1 MRKIF
6 GHRGLPHS
14 YEENTFKSLNKA
26 QEICDF
32 VETDVRIT
40 KDEELVLYHDA
51 EIQTQKIEE
60 LSLSDINELIDI
72 EISEIHLIS
81 RKQIK
86 GNTNFELKISSKDDD
101 LNKVFLKKI
110 INLTNPEDIVSS
122 FDWEIILNNRES
134 FKSKYGILIDKENQL
149 FESKAMSN
157 LDEKLMFM
165 VEKEIFYSRNFD
177 LPLERCVVWTVNDK
191 GEINSVLNMNVYGVV
206 NDLSTALKEAMKA
219 KDKPKLDA
227 IRQIQ
232 TEIAKKKSEKGE
244 EVNDELV
251 LGVISSYVKKM
262 AKAVDE
268 YKSLGEKG
276 EEMANKIQFEIDF
289 LTTYLPEQLSEEEVE
304 KIVDDVLAELGDVDM
319 SQMGRV
325 IGAVMAKGD
334 GIDGSIVS
342 KIVKGKLN

>member
-60 LSLSDINELIDI
+60 LTLSDINELIDI
-72 EISEIHLIS
+72 EISDIHLVS
-81 RKQIK
+81 REQIK
-86 GNTNFELKISSKDDD
+86 GDTNFELKISSKDDD
-101 LNKVFLKKI
+101 LNKVFLEKI

-206 NDLSTALKEAMKA
+206 TDIG
-219 KDKPKLDA
+219 DKL
-227 IRQIQ
+227 
-232 TEIAKKKSEKGE
+232 
-244 EVNDELV
+244 
-251 LGVISSYVKKM
+251 
-262 AKAVDE
+262 
-268 YKSLGEKG
+268 
-276 EEMANKIQFEIDF
+276 
-289 LTTYLPEQLSEEEVE
+289 
-304 KIVDDVLAELGDVDM
+304 
-319 SQMGRV
+319 
-325 IGAVMAKGD
+325 
-334 GIDGSIVS
+334 
-342 KIVKGKLN
+342 

>member
-6 GHRGLPHS
+6 GHRGLPHI

-72 EISEIHLIS
+72 GISEIHLVS
-81 RKQIK
+81 REQIK
-86 GNTNFELKISSKDDD
+86 GDTNFELKISSKDDD

-191 GEINSVLNMNVYGVV
+191 GEINSLLNMNVYGVV
-206 NDLSTALKEAMKA
+206 TDIG
-219 KDKPKLDA
+219 DKL
-227 IRQIQ
+227 
-232 TEIAKKKSEKGE
+232 
-244 EVNDELV
+244 
-251 LGVISSYVKKM
+251 
-262 AKAVDE
+262 
-268 YKSLGEKG
+268 
-276 EEMANKIQFEIDF
+276 
-289 LTTYLPEQLSEEEVE
+289 
-304 KIVDDVLAELGDVDM
+304 
-319 SQMGRV
+319 
-325 IGAVMAKGD
+325 
-334 GIDGSIVS
+334 
-342 KIVKGKLN
+342 

>member
-1 MRKIF
+1 LRKIF
-6 GHRGLPHS
+6 GHRGLPHI

-40 KDEELVLYHDA
+40 KDEQLVMYHDG

-60 LSLSDINELIDI
+60 LTLSDINELIDI
-72 EISEIHLIS
+72 EISEIHLVS
-81 RKQIK
+81 REQIK
-86 GNTNFELKISSKDDD
+86 GDTNFELKISSKDDD
-101 LNKVFLKKI
+101 LNKVFLEKI

-134 FKSKYGILIDKENQL
+134 FKSKYGILIDKEKQL

-206 NDLSTALKEAMKA
+206 TDIG
-219 KDKPKLDA
+219 DKL
-227 IRQIQ
+227 
-232 TEIAKKKSEKGE
+232 
-244 EVNDELV
+244 
-251 LGVISSYVKKM
+251 
-262 AKAVDE
+262 
-268 YKSLGEKG
+268 
-276 EEMANKIQFEIDF
+276 
-289 LTTYLPEQLSEEEVE
+289 
-304 KIVDDVLAELGDVDM
+304 
-319 SQMGRV
+319 
-325 IGAVMAKGD
+325 
-334 GIDGSIVS
+334 
-342 KIVKGKLN
+342 

>member
-6 GHRGLPHS
+6 GHRGLPNV

-60 LSLSDINELIDI
+60 LTLSDINELIDI
-72 EISEIHLIS
+72 EISDIHLVS
-81 RKQIK
+81 REQIK
-86 GNTNFELKISSKDDD
+86 GDTNFELKISSKDDD
-101 LNKVFLKKI
+101 LNKVFLEKI

-157 LDEKLMFM
+157 LDEELMFM

-206 NDLSTALKEAMKA
+206 TDIG
-219 KDKPKLDA
+219 DKL
-227 IRQIQ
+227 
-232 TEIAKKKSEKGE
+232 
-244 EVNDELV
+244 
-251 LGVISSYVKKM
+251 
-262 AKAVDE
+262 
-268 YKSLGEKG
+268 
-276 EEMANKIQFEIDF
+276 
-289 LTTYLPEQLSEEEVE
+289 
-304 KIVDDVLAELGDVDM
+304 
-319 SQMGRV
+319 
-325 IGAVMAKGD
+325 
-334 GIDGSIVS
+334 
-342 KIVKGKLN
+342 

>member
-6 GHRGLPHS
+6 GHRGLPHI

-40 KDEELVLYHDA
+40 KDKELVLYHDA

-72 EISEIHLIS
+72 EISEIHLVS
-81 RKQIK
+81 REQIK
-86 GNTNFELKISSKDDD
+86 GDTNFELKISSKDDD
-101 LNKVFLKKI
+101 LNKVFLEKI

-206 NDLSTALKEAMKA
+206 TDFG
-219 KDKPKLDA
+219 DKL
-227 IRQIQ
+227 
-232 TEIAKKKSEKGE
+232 
-244 EVNDELV
+244 
-251 LGVISSYVKKM
+251 
-262 AKAVDE
+262 
-268 YKSLGEKG
+268 
-276 EEMANKIQFEIDF
+276 
-289 LTTYLPEQLSEEEVE
+289 
-304 KIVDDVLAELGDVDM
+304 
-319 SQMGRV
+319 
-325 IGAVMAKGD
+325 
-334 GIDGSIVS
+334 
-342 KIVKGKLN
+342 

>member
-6 GHRGLPHS
+6 GHRGLPHI

-72 EISEIHLIS
+72 EISEIHLVS
-81 RKQIK
+81 REQIK
-86 GNTNFELKISSKDDD
+86 GDTNFELKISSKDDD
-101 LNKVFLKKI
+101 LNKVFLEKI
-110 INLTNPEDIVSS
+110 INLTNPEDIISS

-191 GEINSVLNMNVYGVV
+191 GEINNVLNMNVYGVV
-206 NDLSTALKEAMKA
+206 TDIG
-219 KDKPKLDA
+219 DKL
-227 IRQIQ
+227 
-232 TEIAKKKSEKGE
+232 
-244 EVNDELV
+244 
-251 LGVISSYVKKM
+251 
-262 AKAVDE
+262 
-268 YKSLGEKG
+268 
-276 EEMANKIQFEIDF
+276 
-289 LTTYLPEQLSEEEVE
+289 
-304 KIVDDVLAELGDVDM
+304 
-319 SQMGRV
+319 
-325 IGAVMAKGD
+325 
-334 GIDGSIVS
+334 
-342 KIVKGKLN
+342 

>member
-40 KDEELVLYHDA
+40 KDKELVLYHDA

-72 EISEIHLIS
+72 EISEIHLVS
-81 RKQIK
+81 REQIK
-86 GNTNFELKISSKDDD
+86 GDTNFELKISSKDDD
-101 LNKVFLKKI
+101 LNKVFLEKI

-206 NDLSTALKEAMKA
+206 TDIG
-219 KDKPKLDA
+219 DKL
-227 IRQIQ
+227 
-232 TEIAKKKSEKGE
+232 
-244 EVNDELV
+244 
-251 LGVISSYVKKM
+251 
-262 AKAVDE
+262 
-268 YKSLGEKG
+268 
-276 EEMANKIQFEIDF
+276 
-289 LTTYLPEQLSEEEVE
+289 
-304 KIVDDVLAELGDVDM
+304 
-319 SQMGRV
+319 
-325 IGAVMAKGD
+325 
-334 GIDGSIVS
+334 
-342 KIVKGKLN
+342 

>member
-6 GHRGLPHS
+6 GHRGLPHI

-32 VETDVRIT
+32 VEADVRIT

-86 GNTNFELKISSKDDD
+86 GNTNFELKISSNDD

-122 FDWEIILNNRES
+122 FDWETILNNRKS
-134 FKSKYGILIDKENQL
+134 FKSNYGILIDKENQL

-177 LPLERCVVWTVNDK
+177 LPTERCVVWTVNDK
-191 GEINSVLNMNVYGVV
+191 DEIDNILNMDVYGVV
-206 NDLSTALKEAMKA
+206 TDIG
-219 KDKPKLDA
+219 DKL
-227 IRQIQ
+227 
-232 TEIAKKKSEKGE
+232 
-244 EVNDELV
+244 
-251 LGVISSYVKKM
+251 
-262 AKAVDE
+262 
-268 YKSLGEKG
+268 
-276 EEMANKIQFEIDF
+276 
-289 LTTYLPEQLSEEEVE
+289 
-304 KIVDDVLAELGDVDM
+304 
-319 SQMGRV
+319 
-325 IGAVMAKGD
+325 
-334 GIDGSIVS
+334 
-342 KIVKGKLN
+342 

>member
-6 GHRGLPHS
+6 GHRGLPHI

-40 KDEELVLYHDA
+40 KDKELVLYHDA

-72 EISEIHLIS
+72 EISEIHLVS
-81 RKQIK
+81 REQIK
-86 GNTNFELKISSKDDD
+86 GDTNFELKIGSKDDD
-101 LNKVFLKKI
+101 LNKVFLEKI
-110 INLTNPEDIVSS
+110 ISLTNPEDIVSS
-122 FDWEIILNNRES
+122 FDWETILNNRES

-206 NDLSTALKEAMKA
+206 TDIG
-219 KDKPKLDA
+219 DKL
-227 IRQIQ
+227 
-232 TEIAKKKSEKGE
+232 
-244 EVNDELV
+244 
-251 LGVISSYVKKM
+251 
-262 AKAVDE
+262 
-268 YKSLGEKG
+268 
-276 EEMANKIQFEIDF
+276 
-289 LTTYLPEQLSEEEVE
+289 
-304 KIVDDVLAELGDVDM
+304 
-319 SQMGRV
+319 
-325 IGAVMAKGD
+325 
-334 GIDGSIVS
+334 
-342 KIVKGKLN
+342 

>member
-6 GHRGLPHS
+6 GHRGLPHI

-86 GNTNFELKISSKDDD
+86 GDTNFELKISSKDDD
-101 LNKVFLKKI
+101 LNKVFLEKI

-191 GEINSVLNMNVYGVV
+191 GEIDNVLNMNVYGVV
-206 NDLSTALKEAMKA
+206 TDIG
-219 KDKPKLDA
+219 DKL
-227 IRQIQ
+227 
-232 TEIAKKKSEKGE
+232 
-244 EVNDELV
+244 
-251 LGVISSYVKKM
+251 
-262 AKAVDE
+262 
-268 YKSLGEKG
+268 
-276 EEMANKIQFEIDF
+276 
-289 LTTYLPEQLSEEEVE
+289 
-304 KIVDDVLAELGDVDM
+304 
-319 SQMGRV
+319 
-325 IGAVMAKGD
+325 
-334 GIDGSIVS
+334 
-342 KIVKGKLN
+342 

>member
-6 GHRGLPHS
+6 GHRGLPNV

-26 QEICDF
+26 LEICDF

-40 KDEELVLYHDA
+40 KDEELVLYHDTT
-51 EIQTQKIEE
+51 IQTKQIEE
-60 LSLSDINELIDI
+60 CTLSDIDELIDI
-72 EISEIHLIS
+72 QISEIHLIS

-101 LNKVFLKKI
+101 LNKVFLEKI

-177 LPLERCVVWTVNDK
+177 LPTERCVVWTVNDK
-191 GEINSVLNMNVYGVV
+191 DEIDNILNMDVYGVV
-206 NDLSTALKEAMKA
+206 TDIG
-219 KDKPKLDA
+219 DKL
-227 IRQIQ
+227 
-232 TEIAKKKSEKGE
+232 
-244 EVNDELV
+244 
-251 LGVISSYVKKM
+251 
-262 AKAVDE
+262 
-268 YKSLGEKG
+268 
-276 EEMANKIQFEIDF
+276 
-289 LTTYLPEQLSEEEVE
+289 
-304 KIVDDVLAELGDVDM
+304 
-319 SQMGRV
+319 
-325 IGAVMAKGD
+325 
-334 GIDGSIVS
+334 
-342 KIVKGKLN
+342 

>member
-1 MRKIF
+1 MKKIF
-6 GHRGLPHS
+6 GHRGLPHI

-40 KDEELVLYHDA
+40 KDKKLVLYHDA

-72 EISEIHLIS
+72 EISEIHLVS
-81 RKQIK
+81 REQIK
-86 GNTNFELKISSKDDD
+86 GDTNFELKISSKDDD
-101 LNKVFLKKI
+101 LNKVFLEKI

-206 NDLSTALKEAMKA
+206 TDIG
-219 KDKPKLDA
+219 DKL
-227 IRQIQ
+227 
-232 TEIAKKKSEKGE
+232 
-244 EVNDELV
+244 
-251 LGVISSYVKKM
+251 
-262 AKAVDE
+262 
-268 YKSLGEKG
+268 
-276 EEMANKIQFEIDF
+276 
-289 LTTYLPEQLSEEEVE
+289 
-304 KIVDDVLAELGDVDM
+304 
-319 SQMGRV
+319 
-325 IGAVMAKGD
+325 
-334 GIDGSIVS
+334 
-342 KIVKGKLN
+342 

>member
-6 GHRGLPHS
+6 GHRGLPHI

-72 EISEIHLIS
+72 EISEIHLVS
-81 RKQIK
+81 REQIK
-86 GNTNFELKISSKDDD
+86 GDTNFELKVSSKDDN
-101 LNKVFLKKI
+101 LNKVFLEKI

-191 GEINSVLNMNVYGVV
+191 TEIDNVLNMNVYGVV
-206 NDLSTALKEAMKA
+206 TDIG
-219 KDKPKLDA
+219 DKL
-227 IRQIQ
+227 
-232 TEIAKKKSEKGE
+232 
-244 EVNDELV
+244 
-251 LGVISSYVKKM
+251 
-262 AKAVDE
+262 
-268 YKSLGEKG
+268 
-276 EEMANKIQFEIDF
+276 
-289 LTTYLPEQLSEEEVE
+289 
-304 KIVDDVLAELGDVDM
+304 
-319 SQMGRV
+319 
-325 IGAVMAKGD
+325 
-334 GIDGSIVS
+334 
-342 KIVKGKLN
+342 

>member
-6 GHRGLPHS
+6 GHRGLPNV

-26 QEICDF
+26 LEICDF

-72 EISEIHLIS
+72 EISEIHLVS
-81 RKQIK
+81 REQIK
-86 GNTNFELKISSKDDD
+86 GDTNFELKISSKDDD
-101 LNKVFLKKI
+101 LNKVFLEKI

-165 VEKEIFYSRNFD
+165 VEKEIFYSRNFN
-177 LPLERCVVWTVNDK
+177 LPLERCVVWTINDK
-191 GEINSVLNMNVYGVV
+191 DEINSVLNMNVYGVV
-206 NDLSTALKEAMKA
+206 TDIG
-219 KDKPKLDA
+219 DKL
-227 IRQIQ
+227 
-232 TEIAKKKSEKGE
+232 
-244 EVNDELV
+244 
-251 LGVISSYVKKM
+251 
-262 AKAVDE
+262 
-268 YKSLGEKG
+268 
-276 EEMANKIQFEIDF
+276 
-289 LTTYLPEQLSEEEVE
+289 
-304 KIVDDVLAELGDVDM
+304 
-319 SQMGRV
+319 
-325 IGAVMAKGD
+325 
-334 GIDGSIVS
+334 
-342 KIVKGKLN
+342 

>member
-6 GHRGLPHS
+6 GHRGLPHI

-26 QEICDF
+26 QKICDF

-72 EISEIHLIS
+72 EISEIHLVS
-81 RKQIK
+81 REQIK
-86 GNTNFELKISSKDDD
+86 GDTNFELKISSKDDD
-101 LNKVFLKKI
+101 LNKVFLEKI

-191 GEINSVLNMNVYGVV
+191 GEIDNVLNMNVYGVV
-206 NDLSTALKEAMKA
+206 TDIG
-219 KDKPKLDA
+219 DKL
-227 IRQIQ
+227 
-232 TEIAKKKSEKGE
+232 
-244 EVNDELV
+244 
-251 LGVISSYVKKM
+251 
-262 AKAVDE
+262 
-268 YKSLGEKG
+268 
-276 EEMANKIQFEIDF
+276 
-289 LTTYLPEQLSEEEVE
+289 
-304 KIVDDVLAELGDVDM
+304 
-319 SQMGRV
+319 
-325 IGAVMAKGD
+325 
-334 GIDGSIVS
+334 
-342 KIVKGKLN
+342 

>member
-6 GHRGLPHS
+6 GHRGLPHI

-40 KDEELVLYHDA
+40 KDEELILYHDA
-51 EIQTQKIEE
+51 AIQTKKIEE

-72 EISEIHLIS
+72 EISEIHLVS
-81 RKQIK
+81 REQIK
-86 GNTNFELKISSKDDD
+86 GDTNFELKISSKDDD
-101 LNKVFLKKI
+101 LNKVFLEKI

-191 GEINSVLNMNVYGVV
+191 TEIDNVLNMNVYGVV
-206 NDLSTALKEAMKA
+206 TDIG
-219 KDKPKLDA
+219 DKL
-227 IRQIQ
+227 
-232 TEIAKKKSEKGE
+232 
-244 EVNDELV
+244 
-251 LGVISSYVKKM
+251 
-262 AKAVDE
+262 
-268 YKSLGEKG
+268 
-276 EEMANKIQFEIDF
+276 
-289 LTTYLPEQLSEEEVE
+289 
-304 KIVDDVLAELGDVDM
+304 
-319 SQMGRV
+319 
-325 IGAVMAKGD
+325 
-334 GIDGSIVS
+334 
-342 KIVKGKLN
+342 